1 MNNQTYLL
9 CKTVITKQKAA
20 GTLNAEDMMKKL
32 DVFLMGDRIS
42 IDQYNELMA
51 LMSAA

>member
-9 CKTVITKQKAA
+9 CKTVIAKQKAA
-20 GTLNAEDMMKKL
+20 GTLNVDDMMAKL
-32 DVFLMGDRIS
+32 DVFLMNNRITS
-42 IDQYNELMA
+42 DQYNELMA